1 MSSPSRKP
9 LRSLL
14 RSQRG
19 VVMMEF
25 LIALLPVM
33 IMFLGMAQFSM
44 AAVAKLL
51 VRHSAVVGARAAV
64 VVLEESVDVL
74 GTPEELYDGAPAGD
88 LQLDEDDSGGDPAE
102 TQGAELQQAGSQANN
117 SGPLQDQIQGLMEI
131 VDRGHSRIAQ
141 IRTAAYFPLL
151 AISPDLLSD
160 GFGFLFGSDAL
171 SSERQTV
178 RDAIGD
184 TGILRIVGAF
194 LYNLGAVAVTFPSAP
209 GSDETKEG
217 PYAHGDEV
225 TVRVTYM
232 MRCNVPIASLLLCD
246 SGLALLVGT
255 ALIDPGLWWELRN
268 LPPAE
273 EIRAQNLPAQIADV
287 QDALDR
293 YDRRQERID
302 GFNEH
307 SDELDQAESPIIQTL
322 LMLRPGARYMLI
334 QAEAT
339 LPVQSARYYP
349 RAEASEGGGGE
360 S

>member
-1 MSSPSRKP
+1 MSSRRKP
-9 LRSLL
+9 RSPLL
-14 RSQRG
+14 RAQSG

-33 IMFLGMAQFSM
+33 IAFLGMAQFSM

-64 VVLEESVDVL
+64 VVLEESVDVP

-88 LQLDEDDSGGDPAE
+88 LQLDDSGDDPAE
-102 TQGAELQQAGSQANN
+102 ENGAALAQAGNQVNN
-117 SGPLQDQIQGLMEI
+117 SSPLQDQIQGLMEI

-178 RDAIGD
+178 EGAIGE
-184 TGILRIVGAF
+184 TGILRLAGAF
-194 LYNLGAVAVTFPSAP
+194 LYNLGAVAVTFPTGP
-209 GSDETKEG
+209 GADETKEG

-255 ALIDPGLWWELRN
+255 AFIDPGLWWELRN
-268 LPPAE
+268 LRDTEAVRE
-273 EIRAQNLPAQIADV
+273 QNLPEFIGRV
-287 QDALDR
+287 QSALER
-293 YDRRQERID
+293 YERRQERID
-302 GFNEH
+302 SWGEH
-307 SDELDQAESPIIQTL
+307 QEELDQAESPVVQTL

-349 RAEASEGGGGE
+349 RAEASEGNGGE

>member
-1 MSSPSRKP
+1 MTVRDPSRTGSRTARHP
-9 LRSLL
+9 EG
-14 RSQRG
+14 G

-33 IMFLGMAQFSM
+33 ILFLGMAQFSM

-64 VVLEESVDVL
+64 VVLEESVDVP
-74 GTPEELYDGAPAGD
+74 GAPEEVYDGAPAGD
-88 LQLDEDDSGGDPAE
+88 LQLDDSGGDPAE
-102 TQGAELQQAGSQANN
+102 TQSEAIQQAGNQVNN
-117 SGPLQDQIQGLMEI
+117 TTALQDQIQGLMEI

-141 IRTAAYFPLL
+141 IRTASYFPLL

-160 GFGFLFGSDAL
+160 GFSLLFGSDAL

-178 RDAIGD
+178 RGAIGD
-184 TGILRIVGAF
+184 TGISRIVGAF
-194 LYNLGAVAVTFPSAP
+194 LYNLGAVAVTFPTAP
-209 GSDETKEG
+209 GSDETREQ
-217 PYAHGDEV
+217 PYGHGDEV

-246 SGLALLVGT
+246 SGLALLAGT
-255 ALIDPGLWWELRN
+255 AFIDPGLWWELRN
-268 LPPAE
+268 LPPTE
-273 EIRAQNLPAQIADV
+273 EIRAQNLPAHIADV

-293 YDRRQERID
+293 YERRQERID

-307 SDELDQAESPIIQTL
+307 SDELDQAESTIVQTL
-322 LMLRPGARYMLI
+322 LLLRPGARYMLI

-349 RAEASEGGGGE
+349 RAEASEGGEGE